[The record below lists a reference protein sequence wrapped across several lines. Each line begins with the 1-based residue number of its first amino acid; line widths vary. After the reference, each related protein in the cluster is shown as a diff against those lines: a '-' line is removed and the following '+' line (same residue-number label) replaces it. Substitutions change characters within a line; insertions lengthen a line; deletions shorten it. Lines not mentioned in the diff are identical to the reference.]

1 MKGKAFLR
9 SAVLIGALVTA
20 PMAAF
25 AHEGTVHVQINGV
38 EVRSQANHIAGGST
52 YVDVAAYASLIGAKY
67 AYNANN
73 QTITVNNRQIKVHVI
88 NGVPTAPIRELAK
101 ATGAEKIMWDEKS
114 TTAYVLDLPDGTIQL
129 TPSVPGMGE
138 HWGNPKDLPVGPIYG
153 VEDGKLV
160 FIEQMLK
167 QEDFANGKNFENIA
181 GMKGLPSPSVDH
193 TDIDFQ
199 PNGHEGFEIPH
210 YDLHHYFVSHEEH
223 LQFGKQTAQIEAIK
237 NKLQKYEDISVA
249 EKDGYMKITEFVP
262 QMGYHYMNP
271 KAVGTDMPNIL
282 LYTEVNGKLTL
293 VGAEWGTPDPQA
305 KSPIDG
311 TSFKLTHKA
320 SAHYKDGSEL
330 EVADPKQ
337 APKTNPKTGA
347 EFVQWHPDL
356 YGMHLWFIPNPNG
369 PFADF
374 NPNLNEPGSG
384 SSAGSH
390 NTH

>member
-1 MKGKAFLR
+1 MKGKAIFG

-20 PMAAF
+20 PVAAS
-25 AHEGTVHVQINGV
+25 AQEGTVHVKVNGV
-38 EVRSQANHIAGGST
+38 EVRSQANHIADGST
-52 YVDVAAYASLIGAKY
+52 YVDVSAYASLIGAKY

-73 QTITVNNRQIKVHVI
+73 KTISVNNQQMNAHVI
-88 NGVPTAPIRELAK
+88 NGIPTASIRELAK
-101 ATGAEKIMWDEKS
+101 ATGAEMVSWDGNS
-114 TTAYVLDLPDGTIQL
+114 TTVEVLDLPDGTIQL

-138 HWGNPKDLPVGPIYG
+138 HWANPKDMPVGPIYG
-153 VEDGKLV
+153 VEGGKLV

-167 QEDFANGKNFENIA
+167 QEDFANGKSFENIA
-181 GMKGLPSPSVDH
+181 GMKGLPSPSVEH
-193 TDIDFQ
+193 TDIEFQ

-223 LQFGKQTAQIEAIK
+223 LQFGKQTVQIESVK
-237 NKLQKYEDISVA
+237 NKLQKYEDIRAA

-271 KAVGTDMPNIL
+271 KAVGTDLPNIL
-282 LYTEVNGKLTL
+282 LYAEADGKLTL

-311 TSFKLTHKA
+311 TSFKLAHKA

-330 EVADPKQ
+330 EVSDPKQ
-337 APKTNPKTGA
+337 VPQTHPKTGA
-347 EFVQWHPDL
+347 ELVQWHPDL
-356 YGMHLWFIPNPNG
+356 YGMHLWFVPNPDG

-374 NPNLNEPGSG
+374 NPNLKEPGAG
-384 SSAGSH
+384 SSAESH
-390 NTH
+390 GTH